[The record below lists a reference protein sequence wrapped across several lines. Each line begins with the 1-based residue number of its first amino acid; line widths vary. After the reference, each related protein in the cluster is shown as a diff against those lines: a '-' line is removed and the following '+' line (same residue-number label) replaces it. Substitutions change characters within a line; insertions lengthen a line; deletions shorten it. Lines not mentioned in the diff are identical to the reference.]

1 MRSMS
6 RILAAVAATVL
17 LATLT
22 GTAHAV
28 STGATLQQIRNG
40 VGTATTTPTP
50 SWVTGNA
57 GGSNSHYLESH
68 SIGYRTIMVGLP
80 TNGKIVELTLDYA
93 AKKSGSYAIDY
104 LTQYQRL
111 LPHLTFGHVAPEVIN
126 PLDGVS
132 GVSATVTTAPIPA
145 PTVNAMIDP
154 DGTDSAPAVLQPST
168 SMSALPAAERVMTLF
183 GGTLIDVTYVTQG
196 DVSLA
201 AGTSDTQ
208 IKVRFTADSPTAVLA
223 WGGHIASRWDWGFN
237 ADGTPRSAGG
247 ISGSSYHMSLVGWNL
262 GSLGSQDRSLS
273 TDAVIAMPTCGIS
286 NQGPFCANTNN
297 THVGPGLMSGYQWSL
312 FDNTSGAT
320 IVSGDTSR
328 SVIVNSG
335 SGGHY
340 CILPATT
347 ENTYTKQCQAVV
359 QVNARPIADAGLDQ
373 RVCATSPQVTLAGVA
388 TGGTGVWSGG
398 AGTYNP
404 NASTMNAIYTPT
416 ATEIAAGSV
425 TLTLTTSVAGGSC
438 APASDQMKITI
449 DKAATANAGADITVC
464 AGNARAQLAGVVGG
478 GASSGTWSGGAGT
491 FNPNASVLNATYD
504 PTPAEIAAGG
514 VTLTLTTNATGGPC
528 AVASDDVRINI
539 NPIATANAGNDVTV
553 CTSAPAVQ
561 LAGAVGGG
569 AATGTWSGGAGTYS
583 PNASTL
589 TATYTPTA
597 AELAAGGVTLTLTT
611 NDPAGPCGSASDP
624 MRITY
629 SPAATANAGVDQIV
643 CSTSP
648 QVTLA
653 GVVGGGASAGTWSGG
668 AGSFNPDASTL
679 NAVYTPSAA
688 EIAAGTVTLT
698 LTTNAVSGPCGQ
710 MSDQMIIS
718 IRPAATA
725 DAGQE
730 RNVCTSSPAVQLA
743 GGVGGG
749 AATGT
754 WSGGAGTYSPNASTL
769 NATYMPTAAEM
780 AAGGVTLT
788 LTTNDPTGPCGAV
801 SDAMRITYSPA
812 ATANAGL
819 DATVCS
825 SSPQVQLAGAIGGG
839 ASSGTWSGG
848 AGSFN
853 PNASTLNA
861 IYTPTAAEIAAGSVT
876 LTLTSGAVS
885 GPCGQVSDQMKIS
898 ILPAATVVAGAD
910 RNVCTSSPAVQ
921 LAGAVGGGASSGMWS
936 GGAGTF
942 SPNTSTLN
950 ATYTPTAAEM
960 SAGGVTLTLTTN
972 DPAGPCGAL
981 SDVMHITYSP
991 AVTVNAGLD
1000 ASVCSSSPQVQLA
1013 GVVSGGASTGT
1024 WSGGAGS
1031 FNPSASNLN
1040 ATYTPSAAEIAA
1052 GTVTLTL
1059 TSASTGGPCPQ
1070 VSDQMKISILPA
1082 ATVSAGADRV
1092 VCSTSPSVQL
1102 AGAVGGGAAS
1112 GTWSGGA
1119 GTYSPNAS
1127 TLNAT
1132 YTPSAAEIAAGS
1144 VTLTLTTNDP
1154 AGPCGAL
1161 SDQMKITINAI
1172 AVVNAGPDQSLCAS
1186 SPRVQLAG
1194 SVSGGATGGMWS
1206 GGAGTYSPSATT
1218 LNAQYTPS
1226 AGEIAAGS
1234 VTLTLTSINGGPCP
1248 PVADQ
1253 VTILIFPAAMVNA
1266 GPDQIVCAGTPSIQ
1280 LAGSIGGSATSATW
1294 SGGTGTFTPG
1304 PTTLNATYAP
1314 TAADIAAGKVTL
1326 TLTTND
1332 PNGPCGAL
1340 SDAMVITLDQP
1351 AVAVADRAVCWG
1363 VSPVTLTA
1371 SVSNGI
1377 APYTY
1382 RWSNG
1387 ATTASITVA
1396 DTGNYAVTITDA
1408 KGCVASDAGH
1418 YYWRECTGLVAHTS
1432 TTCDQFMSGT
1442 AAELLQSDI
1451 KWSISNNVIA
1461 NVAPGVFFY
1470 FSDVR
1475 APRSDF
1481 TIVLQQ
1487 IKSDSRFPYIDI
1499 NQSQVT
1505 PYDQNCT
1512 TLGSGVV
1519 TSPGQSAVDVHGATP
1534 GKVYVVAVKYSL
1546 KSLVGTYMDPTM
1558 GCHYDFHTV
1567 VDGLVVDADPDGFWI
1582 GVPQLL
1588 PGGGVGGGGG
1598 DPGGGTGGDGGGDGI
1613 ILRGGLSGGGTG
1625 GTGGDPAPTGAPT
1638 PGGGTTGGTPDGG
1651 TGSTTGG
1658 RAGTLGAG
1666 TMDANGGSMQDMT
1679 PLERPIPNPFTN
1691 GMHMAFAVGD
1701 GGDPVDISVYDV
1713 TGRKVKQLA
1722 GGVYGPGR
1730 HDVAWDGR
1738 DASGLHV
1745 RRGMYFIHIRIGSQ
1759 ARQVR
1764 VTFVN

>member
-1 MRSMS
+1 MPPWQLTDPHTPPVTEHRLPPFPPSREKARMRSTS

-28 STGATLQQIRNG
+28 ATGATLQQIRNG

-111 LPHLTFGHVAPEVIN
+111 LPHLTFKHVAPEVIN

-168 SMSALPAAERVMTLF
+168 SMSSLPAAERVMTLF

-262 GSLGSQDRSLS
+262 GSQDRSLS
-273 TDAVIAMPTCGIS
+273 TDAVIAMPTCGIT

-297 THVGPGLMSGYQWSL
+297 THVGPSLMSGYQWSL

-320 IVSGDTSR
+320 IVSCVTSV
-328 SVIVNSG
+328 SFILNSG
-335 SGGHY
+335 SVGLFGIH
-340 CILPATT
+340 LVTT

-404 NASTMNAIYTPT
+404 NASTTNASYTPT
-416 ATEIAAGSV
+416 ATEIAAGSG

-449 DKAATANAGADITVC
+449 DKAATANAGADIAVC
-464 AGNARAQLAGVVGG
+464 ASNARAQLAGVVGG

-491 FNPNASVLNATYD
+491 FNPNASALNATYD
-504 PTPAEIAAGG
+504 PAPAEIAAGG

-561 LAGAVGGG
+561 LAGIVGGG

-611 NDPAGPCGSASDP
+611 NDPAGPCGSANDAV
-624 MRITY
+624 RISY

-688 EIAAGTVTLT
+688 EIAAGTVTLA

-710 MSDQMIIS
+710 ASDQMTIS

-725 DAGQE
+725 DAGQD

-743 GGVGGG
+743 GVVGGG

-754 WSGGAGTYSPNASTL
+754 WSGGVGTYSPNASTL
-769 NATYMPTAAEM
+769 NATYMPTAAEL

-853 PNASTLNA
+853 PDASTLNA
-861 IYTPTAAEIAAGSVT
+861 IYTPTAAEMASGGVT
-876 LTLTSGAVS
+876 LTLTTNDPAGPCGAIADAMHITYSPAATANAGADVVVCSTSPQVTLAGVVGGGASSGVWSGGAGAFNPDASTLNATYMPTAAEIAAGAVTLTLTTDAVS
-885 GPCGQVSDQMKIS
+885 GPCGQSNDQMTIS
-898 ILPAATVVAGAD
+898 IRPAATVVAGAD
-910 RNVCTSSPAVQ
+910 RTVCTSSPAVQ
-921 LAGAVGGGASSGMWS
+921 LAGAVGGGAASGVWS

-942 SPNTSTLN
+942 SPNASTLN
-950 ATYTPTAAEM
+950 ATYAPTAAELA
-960 SAGGVTLTLTTN
+960 AGGVTLTLTTN
-972 DPAGPCGAL
+972 DPTGPCGAV
-981 SDVMHITYSP
+981 SDAMHITYAP
-991 AVTVNAGLD
+991 AATADAGAD
-1000 ASVCSSSPQVQLA
+1000 AVVCSTSPQVTLA
-1013 GVVSGGASTGT
+1013 GVVGGGASSGV

-1031 FNPSASNLN
+1031 FNPSASALM
-1040 ATYTPSAAEIAA
+1040 A
-1052 GTVTLTL
+1052 
-1059 TSASTGGPCPQ
+1059 
-1070 VSDQMKISILPA
+1070 
-1082 ATVSAGADRV
+1082 R
-1092 VCSTSPSVQL
+1092 
-1102 AGAVGGGAAS
+1102 
-1112 GTWSGGA
+1112 
-1119 GTYSPNAS
+1119 
-1127 TLNAT
+1127 

-1144 VTLTLTTNDP
+1144 VTLTLTTG
-1154 AGPCGAL
+1154 AVSGPCGQV
-1161 SDQMKITINAI
+1161 SDQMTISIRPA
-1172 AVVNAGPDQSLCAS
+1172 ATVNAGLDRTVCAS
-1186 SPRVQLAG
+1186 SPSVQLA
-1194 SVSGGATGGMWS
+1194 
-1206 GGAGTYSPSATT
+1206 
-1218 LNAQYTPS
+1218 
-1226 AGEIAAGS
+1226 
-1234 VTLTLTSINGGPCP
+1234 
-1248 PVADQ
+1248 
-1253 VTILIFPAAMVNA
+1253 
-1266 GPDQIVCAGTPSIQ
+1266 
-1280 LAGSIGGSATSATW
+1280 
-1294 SGGTGTFTPG
+1294 
-1304 PTTLNATYAP
+1304 
-1314 TAADIAAGKVTL
+1314 
-1326 TLTTND
+1326 
-1332 PNGPCGAL
+1332 
-1340 SDAMVITLDQP
+1340 
-1351 AVAVADRAVCWG
+1351 
-1363 VSPVTLTA
+1363 
-1371 SVSNGI
+1371 
-1377 APYTY
+1377 
-1382 RWSNG
+1382 
-1387 ATTASITVA
+1387 
-1396 DTGNYAVTITDA
+1396 
-1408 KGCVASDAGH
+1408 
-1418 YYWRECTGLVAHTS
+1418 
-1432 TTCDQFMSGT
+1432 
-1442 AAELLQSDI
+1442 
-1451 KWSISNNVIA
+1451 
-1461 NVAPGVFFY
+1461 
-1470 FSDVR
+1470 
-1475 APRSDF
+1475 
-1481 TIVLQQ
+1481 
-1487 IKSDSRFPYIDI
+1487 
-1499 NQSQVT
+1499 
-1505 PYDQNCT
+1505 
-1512 TLGSGVV
+1512 
-1519 TSPGQSAVDVHGATP
+1519 
-1534 GKVYVVAVKYSL
+1534 
-1546 KSLVGTYMDPTM
+1546 
-1558 GCHYDFHTV
+1558 
-1567 VDGLVVDADPDGFWI
+1567 
-1582 GVPQLL
+1582 
-1588 PGGGVGGGGG
+1588 
-1598 DPGGGTGGDGGGDGI
+1598 
-1613 ILRGGLSGGGTG
+1613 
-1625 GTGGDPAPTGAPT
+1625 
-1638 PGGGTTGGTPDGG
+1638 
-1651 TGSTTGG
+1651 
-1658 RAGTLGAG
+1658 
-1666 TMDANGGSMQDMT
+1666 
-1679 PLERPIPNPFTN
+1679 
-1691 GMHMAFAVGD
+1691 
-1701 GGDPVDISVYDV
+1701 
-1713 TGRKVKQLA
+1713 
-1722 GGVYGPGR
+1722 
-1730 HDVAWDGR
+1730 
-1738 DASGLHV
+1738 
-1745 RRGMYFIHIRIGSQ
+1745 
-1759 ARQVR
+1759 
-1764 VTFVN
+1764 

>member
-1 MRSMS
+1 MK
-6 RILAAVAATVL
+6 
-17 LATLT
+17 
-22 GTAHAV
+22 
-28 STGATLQQIRNG
+28 
-40 VGTATTTPTP
+40 
-50 SWVTGNA
+50 VT
-57 GGSNSHYLESH
+57 
-68 SIGYRTIMVGLP
+68 
-80 TNGKIVELTLDYA
+80 
-93 AKKSGSYAIDY
+93 
-104 LTQYQRL
+104 
-111 LPHLTFGHVAPEVIN
+111 
-126 PLDGVS
+126 
-132 GVSATVTTAPIPA
+132 
-145 PTVNAMIDP
+145 
-154 DGTDSAPAVLQPST
+154 
-168 SMSALPAAERVMTLF
+168 
-183 GGTLIDVTYVTQG
+183 
-196 DVSLA
+196 
-201 AGTSDTQ
+201 
-208 IKVRFTADSPTAVLA
+208 
-223 WGGHIASRWDWGFN
+223 
-237 ADGTPRSAGG
+237 
-247 ISGSSYHMSLVGWNL
+247 
-262 GSLGSQDRSLS
+262 
-273 TDAVIAMPTCGIS
+273 
-286 NQGPFCANTNN
+286 
-297 THVGPGLMSGYQWSL
+297 
-312 FDNTSGAT
+312 
-320 IVSGDTSR
+320 
-328 SVIVNSG
+328 
-335 SGGHY
+335 
-340 CILPATT
+340 
-347 ENTYTKQCQAVV
+347 
-359 QVNARPIADAGLDQ
+359 
-373 RVCATSPQVTLAGVA
+373 
-388 TGGTGVWSGG
+388 
-398 AGTYNP
+398 
-404 NASTMNAIYTPT
+404 
-416 ATEIAAGSV
+416 
-425 TLTLTTSVAGGSC
+425 
-438 APASDQMKITI
+438 
-449 DKAATANAGADITVC
+449 
-464 AGNARAQLAGVVGG
+464 
-478 GASSGTWSGGAGT
+478 
-491 FNPNASVLNATYD
+491 
-504 PTPAEIAAGG
+504 
-514 VTLTLTTNATGGPC
+514 
-528 AVASDDVRINI
+528 
-539 NPIATANAGNDVTV
+539 
-553 CTSAPAVQ
+553 
-561 LAGAVGGG
+561 
-569 AATGTWSGGAGTYS
+569 
-583 PNASTL
+583 
-589 TATYTPTA
+589 
-597 AELAAGGVTLTLTT
+597 
-611 NDPAGPCGSASDP
+611 
-624 MRITY
+624 
-629 SPAATANAGVDQIV
+629 
-643 CSTSP
+643 
-648 QVTLA
+648 
-653 GVVGGGASAGTWSGG
+653 
-668 AGSFNPDASTL
+668 
-679 NAVYTPSAA
+679 
-688 EIAAGTVTLT
+688 
-698 LTTNAVSGPCGQ
+698 
-710 MSDQMIIS
+710 
-718 IRPAATA
+718 
-725 DAGQE
+725 
-730 RNVCTSSPAVQLA
+730 
-743 GGVGGG
+743 
-749 AATGT
+749 
-754 WSGGAGTYSPNASTL
+754 
-769 NATYMPTAAEM
+769 
-780 AAGGVTLT
+780 
-788 LTTNDPTGPCGAV
+788 
-801 SDAMRITYSPA
+801 
-812 ATANAGL
+812 
-819 DATVCS
+819 
-825 SSPQVQLAGAIGGG
+825 
-839 ASSGTWSGG
+839 
-848 AGSFN
+848 
-853 PNASTLNA
+853 
-861 IYTPTAAEIAAGSVT
+861 
-876 LTLTSGAVS
+876 
-885 GPCGQVSDQMKIS
+885 

-1132 YTPSAAEIAAGS
+1132 YSPSAAEIAAGS

-1172 AVVNAGPDQSLCAS
+1172 AVVNAGPDQSVCAS

-1194 SVSGGATGGMWS
+1194 SVSGGATGGTWS

-1253 VTILIFPAAMVNA
+1253 VTILIFPAATVNA

-1304 PTTLNATYAP
+1304 PTTLNPTYAP

-1340 SDAMVITLDQP
+1340 SDPMVITLDQP